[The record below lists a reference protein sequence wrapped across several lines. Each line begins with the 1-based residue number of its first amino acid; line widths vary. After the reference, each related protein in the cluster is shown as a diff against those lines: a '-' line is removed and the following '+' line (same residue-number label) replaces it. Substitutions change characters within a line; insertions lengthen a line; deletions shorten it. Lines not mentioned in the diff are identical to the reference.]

1 MFGNSHF
8 ARVREIFADQFEQD
22 ANGFRYR
29 KGMKGAAYR
38 VSEAERDEFVA
49 KFNKRLRYSSWAI
62 APATIVLIVLLAWL
76 IPDSDSELA
85 KGAIWGG
92 VAAILIPFMA
102 IYYWA
107 WNAPARELQ
116 RRTPESAALT
126 REEARSLAF
135 SKITYGQL
143 GLAAVFGVGL
153 VWMKSVDEDVFH
165 GWGMIWLVS
174 GVGLVELSVVQAIR
188 KWRHGQQ

>member
-8 ARVREIFADQFEQD
+8 DRVREIFADQFEQD

-29 KGMKGAAYR
+29 RGMKGAAYR
-38 VSEAERDEFVA
+38 VSEAERDQFVA
-49 KFNKRLRYSSWAI
+49 TFNKRLRYASWAI
-62 APATIVLIVLLAWL
+62 APATIILILLLAWL
-76 IPDSDSELA
+76 IPDSDGELA

-92 VAAILIPFMA
+92 VAAILIPFLA

-143 GLAAVFGVGL
+143 GLAAAFGVGL

-174 GVGLVELSVVQAIR
+174 GVGLVALSVVQAIR

>member
-8 ARVREIFADQFEQD
+8 DRVREIFADQFEQD

-29 KGMKGAAYR
+29 RGMKGAAYR
-38 VSEAERDEFVA
+38 VSVAERDRFVA
-49 KFNKRLRYSSWAI
+49 TFNKRLRYASWAI
-62 APATIVLIVLLAWL
+62 APATIILIVLLAWL
-76 IPDSDSELA
+76 IPDSNSDIA
-85 KGAIWGG
+85 KGAIWVG

-107 WNAPARELQ
+107 WNAPSRELQ

-126 REEARSLAF
+126 RDEARSLAF

-143 GLAAVFGVGL
+143 GLAAVFGAGL
-153 VWMKSVDEDVFH
+153 VWMKSIDEDVFQ
-165 GWGMIWLVS
+165 GWGMIWLIF
-174 GVGLVELSVVQAIR
+174 GVGLVALSGVQAIR
-188 KWRHGQQ
+188 KWRHSQQ